1 MYTTLICA
9 IDLSDESEAIVT
21 KALKLAQHDTERIH
35 LVHACEHPI
44 TGYGETTGRNHRVT
58 ESQIRQ
64 EVFPELKRIAEN
76 HEIPQD
82 NIHIPFGKSADT
94 IHDLCEELKADLI
107 VVGSHGHSGLRL
119 LLGSTANS
127 VIHGAGCDVLTVRIK
142 QKKDQK

>member
-21 KALKLAQHDTERIH
+21 KAIKLTQHDPERIH
-35 LVHACEHPI
+35 LIHACEHPI
-44 TGYGETTGRNHRVT
+44 TGYGETTGRNHQVT

-64 EVFPELKRIAEN
+64 EVFPELKRIAESN
-76 HEIPQD
+76 EIPQE
-82 NIHIPFGKSADT
+82 NIHIPFGKPADA
-94 IHDLCEELKADLI
+94 IHDLCDELKADLI

-127 VIHGAGCDVLTVRIK
+127 VIHGAKCDVLTVRIK
-142 QKKDQK
+142 QEKR

>member
-9 IDLSDESEAIVT
+9 IDLSDESEAIVN
-21 KALKLAQHDTERIH
+21 KAIKLTQHDAERIH

-44 TGYGETTGRNHRVT
+44 TGYGETTGRNHQVT

-64 EVFPELKRIAEN
+64 DVFPELKRIAEK

-82 NIHIPFGKSADT
+82 NIHIPFGKPADA
-94 IHDLCEELKADLI
+94 IHTLSDELEADLI
-107 VVGSHGHSGLRL
+107 IVGSHGHSGLRL

-142 QKKDQK
+142 QKKR